1 MKVLIIDDELNIRES
16 LKKYLSLEK
25 IDSETAAD
33 GIEAQKL
40 LREDRFDAVVLDLRL
55 PGMSGQEILQWI
67 QAEGI
72 RSPVIMISAHG
83 EIPDA
88 VAALK
93 SGAADYLTKPFDPA
107 ELVHRLSILVS
118 SRKREDMLEAG
129 KRTSKAEN
137 RLIGD
142 SQAMRDL
149 GLLIDRISGSDAT
162 VLITGESGTGKEV
175 VAREIHSRGR
185 NSGEPF
191 VAVNIGGIHE
201 SLMESELFGHE
212 KGSFT
217 GATARK
223 IGLFELAGT
232 GSLFLD
238 EIGEMPQNL
247 QVKLLRVLQE
257 RKIRRLGGT
266 ADLPVQAR
274 IISAT
279 NRNIEGMVK
288 EGQFREDLYY
298 RLNVVRISLPPLRE
312 RTEDIPSIAAYL
324 VEKISSRMN
333 RTPPGISGEALEAL
347 GLYPFPGNIRELE
360 NILERALIYCRG
372 NAIALP
378 DIDLHDR
385 SSSVPTARLSPSK
398 PSVLSLDG
406 VERDALAAALARH
419 DGNRTHA
426 AEDLGISRR
435 TIINKIRT
443 YGL

>member
-25 IDSETAAD
+25 IDSDTAAD
-33 GIEAQKL
+33 GIEALKL
-40 LREDRFDAVVLDLRL
+40 LRENLFDAVVLDLKL

-67 QAEGI
+67 QTEGI

-83 EIPDA
+83 EIADA

-93 SGAADYLTKPFDPA
+93 SGAADYLTKPFDPV
-107 ELVHRLSILVS
+107 ELVHRLSSLVS
-118 SRKREDMLEAG
+118 SRKREDLLEAG
-129 KRTSKAEN
+129 KRTSKADS

-149 GLLIDRISGSDAT
+149 GSLIDRISGSDAT

-238 EIGEMPQNL
+238 EIGEMPPNL

-266 ADLPVQAR
+266 ADLPVRAR

-279 NRNIEGMVK
+279 NRNIEGMV
-288 EGQFREDLYY
+288 EAGQFREDLYY
-298 RLNVVRISLPPLRE
+298 RLNVVRIFMPPLRE
-312 RTEDIPSIAAYL
+312 RVGDIPALASYL

-333 RTPPGISGEALEAL
+333 RTPPDISHEALESLSA
-347 GLYPFPGNIRELE
+347 YPFPGNIRELE

-372 NAIALP
+372 NAIGLS

-385 SSSVPTARLSPSK
+385 SVSVPPVQASSPHTA
-398 PSVLSLDG
+398 VLSLDG
-406 VERDALAAALARH
+406 AERDAIAAALSRH

-435 TIINKIRT
+435 TIISKIRT